1 MGIFIAEIA
10 ILLIVLAVVA
20 FPLLGASAYQSA
32 PELMENELSDL
43 LYRKEAAYTA
53 LKDLEFDMRTGKIGQ
68 EDYDGMKRSLEAE
81 AISLL
86 GVIDSTAKGKAPTSG
101 ESKTEKKKGKF
112 CPECGSRVE
121 KTHKFCPECANK
133 L

>member
-1 MGIFIAEIA
+1 MGIFIAEVA

-20 FPLLGASAYQSA
+20 APLLGNAASRSA
-32 PELMENELSDL
+32 PDLIENELSDL

-53 LKDLEFDMRTGKIGQ
+53 LKDLEFDMRTGKISQ
-68 EDYDGMKRSLEAE
+68 EDYDGMKSGLEAE
-81 AISLL
+81 AITLL
-86 GVIDSTAKGKAPTSG
+86 GLIDATTKGKTMAAG
-101 ESKTEKKKGKF
+101 AGKQEKKKGRF
-112 CPECGSRVE
+112 CPECGARVE

>member
-20 FPLLGASAYQSA
+20 FPLLGNVAGQSA

-53 LKDLEFDMRTGKIGQ
+53 LKDLDFDMRTGKIGQ

-86 GVIDSTAKGKAPTSG
+86 GIIDSIAKGKATTAVDG
-101 ESKTEKKKGKF
+101 KTDRKRGKF
-112 CPECGSRVE
+112 CPECGARVE